1 MIVGI
6 AVKEGI
12 NAWRGN
18 LCCPPQRAGA
28 ADTPRRVAKWRSL
41 GSMITVDGSAFDHVE
56 LSVSA
61 PLSPSDLTAARA
73 SLEPLIGTPAM
84 RRILVVVE
92 SVGLPGP
99 KTIWED
105 LKLARLI
112 RHIRWVALVTDI
124 GWYAR
129 LSELS
134 GALLPGLT
142 IKHFEPDRAAAAL
155 QWLSARPID

>member
-1 MIVGI
+1 
-6 AVKEGI
+6 
-12 NAWRGN
+12 
-18 LCCPPQRAGA
+18 
-28 ADTPRRVAKWRSL
+28 
-41 GSMITVDGSAFDHVE
+41 MITVDSSAFDHVE

-73 SLEPLIGTPAM
+73 SLDPLIGTPAM

-92 SVGLPGP
+92 SIGLPGP
-99 KTIWED
+99 KAIWED
-105 LKLARLI
+105 LKLAPLI
-112 RHIRWVALVTDI
+112 SHIRWVALVTDI

-142 IKHFEPDRAAAAL
+142 IKHFEPDQSATAL
-155 QWLSARPID
+155 DWLSTRPID